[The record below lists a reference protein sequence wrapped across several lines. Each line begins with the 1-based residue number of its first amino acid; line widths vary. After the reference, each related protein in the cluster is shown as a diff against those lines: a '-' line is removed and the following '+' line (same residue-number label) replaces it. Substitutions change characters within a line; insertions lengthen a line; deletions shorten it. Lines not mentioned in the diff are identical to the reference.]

1 MIRGSAV
8 GSVPHMVLGIMKQ
21 CDKPMKSASIYA
33 AIAPELKVSRVSV
46 GTALNELC
54 KRKVVKKIGSKKP
67 MLFSLTGVKNPVR
80 VPVKPYWKSK
90 NHVDC
95 IEAISKKKQPDMF
108 VEIIELTPA
117 EKAPPKKTKS
127 PQAPELIT
135 CNECEWYGLVRG
147 CQDCKYVL
155 PNEPAAA

>member
-8 GSVPHMVLGIMKQ
+8 GSVPHMVIGIMKQ
-21 CDKPMKSASIYA
+21 FDKPMKSASIYA

-54 KRKVVKKIGSKKP
+54 KRKVVEKTGTKKP

-80 VPVKPYWKSK
+80 VPIKPYWKSK

-95 IEAISKKKQPDMF
+95 IEAISKKKQSETS
-108 VEIIELTPA
+108 VEIIELTPS
-117 EKAPPKKTKS
+117 EKAPPKKTKP

-135 CNECEWYGLVRG
+135 CNECEWYGIERD
-147 CQDCKYVL
+147 CPNCKYVL
-155 PNEPAAA
+155 PNEKATT